1 MTLFQTTEMWTKM
14 PKSRAN
20 KKLPFVLEEMSVNTS
35 RTLLPGV
42 PSKRSTLGMAS
53 PTLMGAMVLAV
64 EDIDLTRAE
73 ENSGRDA
80 DAARTLSEIIFFPK
94 LCEQNDRG
102 Q

>member
-1 MTLFQTTEMWTKM
+1 MGTVKNYHW
-14 PKSRAN
+14 S
-20 KKLPFVLEEMSVNTS
+20 EMSKNLS
-35 RTLLPGV
+35 QTLLPGV

-80 DAARTLSEIIFFPK
+80 DAAKTRSEIIFLPQALRTK
-94 LCEQNDRG
+94 
-102 Q
+102 

>member
-1 MTLFQTTEMWTKM
+1 MTLVRLDEILCENRNKGGKC
-14 PKSRAN
+14 PKVG
-20 KKLPFVLEEMSVNTS
+20 FEMSKIVS
-35 RTLLPGV
+35 QTLLPGV

-80 DAARTLSEIIFFPK
+80 DAARTLNEIIFLSQALRTK
-94 LCEQNDRG
+94 
-102 Q
+102 

>member
-1 MTLFQTTEMWTKM
+1 MTFFETTEIRGKIQKVGTK
-14 PKSRAN
+14 KN
-20 KKLPFVLEEMSVNTS
+20 YHWFDMSKNLS
-35 RTLLPGV
+35 QTLLPGV

-80 DAARTLSEIIFFPK
+80 DAARTRSEIIFLPPK

>member
-1 MTLFQTTEMWTKM
+1 
-14 PKSRAN
+14 
-20 KKLPFVLEEMSVNTS
+20 
-35 RTLLPGV
+35 
-42 PSKRSTLGMAS
+42 MAS

-80 DAARTLSEIIFFPK
+80 DAARTRSEIIFLPPK